1 MTDWMLYCAVLGRYP
16 SNKSACLCIGHFVF
30 GLKWWKQYSDYFVVS
45 PPASPQH
52 RPCTGKWPLP
62 SNTRL
67 ATHYHYTA
75 LLCHWVAV
83 LPPRTYH
90 PAHSSNVYHPKHCP
104 FQLQPHPSGLCL
116 HKPMPKTHLRWLSW
130 LIEFCFNLL
139 LWRECQCL
147 VRKCS
152 RRWVTH
158 ALFWILF
165 KTLSMGVTA
174 KKIPEIDSNVLE
186 LQMNVCWGSWML
198 PTSTSSKCET

>member
-1 MTDWMLYCAVLGRYP
+1 MTDWMLYCAVLCRYP

-139 LWRECQCL
+139 LWRVSVFGQKMQSPLGYTC
-147 VRKCS
+147 
-152 RRWVTH
+152 
-158 ALFWILF
+158 
-165 KTLSMGVTA
+165 TLLNTVQNTFNGSYC
-174 KKIPEIDSNVLE
+174 KKNTW
-186 LQMNVCWGSWML
+186 NWF
-198 PTSTSSKCET
+198 